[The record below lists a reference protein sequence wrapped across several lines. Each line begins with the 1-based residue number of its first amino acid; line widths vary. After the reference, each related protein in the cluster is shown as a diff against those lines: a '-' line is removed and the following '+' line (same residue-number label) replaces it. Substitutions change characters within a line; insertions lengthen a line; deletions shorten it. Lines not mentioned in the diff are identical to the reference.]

1 MSILNELQRSD
12 QMKRLAS
19 LVNKRN
25 KQVKQLLSE
34 REALLQQVA
43 SLKEELESK
52 STKRTTTRKSKT
64 KSSAVE
70 ESENADTK

>member
-25 KQVKQLLSE
+25 KQIKQLLSE
-34 REALLQQVA
+34 REALLQEVA
-43 SLKEELESK
+43 SLKEQLESK
-52 STKRTTTRKSKT
+52 STKRTTTRKRKT
-64 KSSAVE
+64 KSSVVE
-70 ESENADTK
+70 ESENVDTK